1 MDFFIDKYYKKDVEN
16 KLNYHQILYGTNDD
30 ASFQVIGGTPTTT
43 SFQVIGGTP
52 TTTIIHENV
61 VVLFSSSIDNV
72 HVLVNNVYMQEFKIS
87 TTAKKFVLE

>member
-16 KLNYHQILYGTNDD
+16 KLNYHQILYGTND
-30 ASFQVIGGTPTTT
+30 AA

-52 TTTIIHENV
+52 TTTIINGNV
-61 VVLFSSSIDNV
+61 ILLYSNSIDNI

>member
-16 KLNYHQILYGTNDD
+16 KLNYHQILYETNDT
-30 ASFQVIGGTPTTT
+30 ASYEYE
-43 SFQVIGGTP
+43 VIGGTP
-52 TTTIIHENV
+52 TTTIIHGNV
-61 VVLFSSSIDNV
+61 LVLFSSSIDNI